1 MNPTLQTI
9 LSRRSIRNYQPQQIS
24 DEQLEAILQAG
35 LFAPS
40 AMNEQA
46 WKLAVVQN
54 PKTLGQL
61 ADAMAVT
68 GRDSNPFY
76 NAPTLIVVFVKKDA
90 IAPFSDGALC
100 LGNMMNAAAQK
111 FRCDPLELRLK
122 NILPPDAISK
132 IGNFPL
138 GDVRLEDVLR
148 LGSKR
153 FRWFER
159 RGRKTA
165 LCMFADGFS
174 KRRIKRRF
182 FFFLHLNNS

>member
-54 PKTLGQL
+54 PKTLVQL
-61 ADAMAVT
+61 ADAAMAVT

-100 LGNMMNAAAQK
+100 LGNMMNAAA
-111 FRCDPLELRLK
+111 
-122 NILPPDAISK
+122 S
-132 IGNFPL
+132 L
-138 GDVRLEDVLR
+138 G
-148 LGSKR
+148 LGSC
-153 FRWFER
+153 WSHC
-159 RGRKTA
+159 A
-165 LCMFADGFS
+165 IDLFADEKGNPFRQQWQIDPQYQAVGS
-174 KRRIKRRF
+174 CIVGLPAETPQVKPRVE
-182 FFFLHLNNS
+182 NSVVYVR

>member
-1 MNPTLQTI
+1 MNPTLQTL
-9 LSRRSIRNYQPQQIS
+9 LSRRSIRYYQPQQIS

-61 ADAMAVT
+61 ADAAMAVT

-100 LGNMMNAAAQK
+100 LGNMMNAAA
-111 FRCDPLELRLK
+111 
-122 NILPPDAISK
+122 S
-132 IGNFPL
+132 L
-138 GDVRLEDVLR
+138 G
-148 LGSKR
+148 LGSC
-153 FRWFER
+153 W
-159 RGRKTA
+159 
-165 LCMFADGFS
+165 
-174 KRRIKRRF
+174 I
-182 FFFLHLNNS
+182 H